1 MNEWIEKTNTEG
13 VVEFVRVN
21 SEELIEVGKEAEKAL
36 NRITFTLEQLREMEL
51 FVLKNE
57 AIQYLKDTDWYA
69 IRFAEQSIQ
78 IPDDIIQKR
87 QAARALLSN

>member
-1 MNEWIEKTNTEG
+1 
-13 VVEFVRVN
+13 
-21 SEELIEVGKEAEKAL
+21 
-36 NRITFTLEQLREMEL
+36 MEL

>member
-51 FVLKNE
+51 SVLKNE
-57 AIQYLKDTDWYA
+57 AIKYLKDTDWYA